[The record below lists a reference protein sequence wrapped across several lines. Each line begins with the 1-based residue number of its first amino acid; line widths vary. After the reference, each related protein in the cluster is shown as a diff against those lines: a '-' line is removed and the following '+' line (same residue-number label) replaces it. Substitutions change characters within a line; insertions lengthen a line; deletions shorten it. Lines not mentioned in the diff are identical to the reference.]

1 MKVNPL
7 HLLLWTFRR
16 NENDVVS
23 LYNTLSPMMQLITDN
38 NMLNFGYWK
47 DENITPDQAQNTL
60 CDLVGRTAE
69 LDTASTL

>member
-1 MKVNPL
+1 MKVNPF

-16 NENDVVS
+16 NDNDVVS

-38 NMLNFGYWK
+38 NMLNFGYWE
-47 DENITPDQAQNTL
+47 DENITPDQAQNKL

-69 LDTASTL
+69 LDTANT